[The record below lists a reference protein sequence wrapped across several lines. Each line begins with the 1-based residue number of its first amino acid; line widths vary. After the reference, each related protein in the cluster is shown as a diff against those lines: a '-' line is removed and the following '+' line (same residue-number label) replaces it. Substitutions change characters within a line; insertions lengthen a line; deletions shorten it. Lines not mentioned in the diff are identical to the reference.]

1 MLAHRTPTRT
11 STVEAT
17 RSLPGARTSPA
28 RSLPD
33 ALPLLPTLLVSL
45 DVAHRD
51 EQEECKNTIDALVA
65 RAGVDGADPRDYL
78 KLAVLVAFRRRNHLK
93 SQATGTG
100 AGEKKFLITTLVAVG
115 AHYPDLVAAV
125 VPLIP
130 QYGSWRDLRLLAD
143 ELFEAIPLES
153 AAPSPSTLIRDAIAE
168 AFATKLRQDLVA
180 SSLALDAPP
189 DEEGGG
195 AAGDGGGGAAQRGP
209 ISLACKYA
217 PTASRH
223 RGSNATRKRGRDD
236 KSEEPG
242 EGATRKRGRDDKP
255 EEAGEGGRGDK
266 VAKPREGGG
275 DRGGRGGGGY
285 GGGYGGRGGGGGGGG
300 GYHGGFAPVPIVCLY
315 IMQHV

>member
-1 MLAHRTPTRT
+1 ME
-11 STVEAT
+11 VT
-17 RSLPGARTSPA
+17 RSLPRARTSPA
-28 RSLPD
+28 RRLPD

-45 DVAHRD
+45 DVARRD

-93 SQATGTG
+93 SLATGTG
-100 AGEKKFLITTLVAVG
+100 AGEKQFLITTLVAVG
-115 AHYPDLVAAV
+115 AHYPDLVVAV

-153 AAPSPSTLIRDAIAE
+153 AAPSPSALIRDAIAE
-168 AFATKLRQDLVA
+168 AFATQLRQDLVA

-195 AAGDGGGGAAQRGP
+195 AAGDGGGGAAQRAP

-223 RGSNATRKRGRDD
+223 RGSNATRKRGRGD
-236 KSEEPG
+236 KPEEPG
-242 EGATRKRGRDDKP
+242 DATRKRGRDDTL
-255 EEAGEGGRGDK
+255 EEAGEGGRSGK
-266 VAKPREGGG
+266 VASKAREGGG
-275 DRGGRGGGGY
+275 DRGGGY
-285 GGGYGGRGGGGGGGG
+285 DRGGGGGGGSYG
-300 GYHGGFAPVPIVCLY
+300 GGILCIIIIV
-315 IMQHV
+315 